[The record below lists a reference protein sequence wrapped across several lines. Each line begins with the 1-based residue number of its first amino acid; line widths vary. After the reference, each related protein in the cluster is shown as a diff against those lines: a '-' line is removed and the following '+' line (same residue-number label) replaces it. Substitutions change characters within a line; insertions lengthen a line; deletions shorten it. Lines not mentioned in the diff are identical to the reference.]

1 MKRRKSTIR
10 ASSRASSTWI
20 RALRRAQTVV
30 NVFLMLQVILL
41 VLLFMFMA
49 DRVSKLVI
57 EQFGSGGF
65 HLTDDE
71 GIFSR

>member
-1 MKRRKSTIR
+1 M
-10 ASSRASSTWI
+10 
-20 RALRRAQTVV
+20 
-30 NVFLMLQVILL
+30 VFLDIPVTTLVYHNILL

-49 DRVSKLVI
+49 DRVSKLII